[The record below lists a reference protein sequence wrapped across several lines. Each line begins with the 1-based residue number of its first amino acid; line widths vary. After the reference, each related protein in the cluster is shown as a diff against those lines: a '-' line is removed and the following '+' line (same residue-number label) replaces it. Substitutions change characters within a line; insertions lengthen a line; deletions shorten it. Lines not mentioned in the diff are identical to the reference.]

1 MKPLI
6 ITLCAWGPYAQKE
19 QVDFRQYHSS
29 GIFLITGPTGSG
41 KTTIFDG
48 ITYALYGEVS
58 GSVRSKDSLRSDFA
72 DRNMDTYVE
81 FTFLHKNKEYMVRRS
96 PRYVRPK
103 KRGEGTVTANEQ
115 AMLKYD
121 DQVITGVGG
130 VNEKIQE
137 ILSIGYRQFKQLS
150 MIAQGEFQKLLIVD
164 DSKKVNER
172 VEILRNIFQTQI
184 YEKVQ
189 ILAGEKARNLRNQI
203 KELNFKM
210 EEAAD
215 MIPVE
220 STDAKDARKKG
231 DLSSFLTI
239 AKAERKKWQEEEKE
253 LEEEQQKLERLLLI
267 VKQQEEWKLQ
277 LEKIKEEKEQ
287 IEQKLKWLQQEKG
300 QRAQRLQELE
310 GQKEEQEKKK
320 RQLQEM
326 EQWLEQ
332 LQKVVEVESEEK
344 KIQIQAE
351 EHKEQLEK
359 LQNDM
364 EQKKEQ
370 LHKWKIELLEE
381 PKLFS
386 EEARWMIEKERIQ
399 QEKNQLEGL
408 LRKEREGEILE
419 AKLLE
424 AQKDYLRA
432 KARREKEKQTYEQ
445 LQALFQDGM
454 AGILAAGLKE
464 NEPCPVCGSKN
475 HPKTAEIAHGV
486 PSKEQVEIQKKRW
499 NQEEQSFL
507 KALSLAKGRKEAVGQ
522 WKKQLDQERKEVLGQ
537 TTREERQQEVIRREK
552 EVHDK
557 LSEMNKK
564 KKAFAVIGTKSR
576 QLETSLEEY
585 SKEEQTYKERYQ
597 KLSERAMEL
606 SGIRK
611 TLGASLPKDIP
622 DYETV
627 QGMVNKEQERLNTW
641 QHQWEQEQDNMQKLL
656 QEERAHSAVLD
667 EKEKQLKAVKENLTE
682 ERLPLKTEIEDVR
695 RKNKERIQILHGK
708 GKQTQ
713 DAIRS
718 FQDKNEKKK
727 KLEDQYG
734 IAGDV
739 DQLVNGKNSR
749 SLKFEQYVLMA
760 YFDDIL
766 KAANQRLLIMSNGRY
781 ELYRIEELSD
791 GRKKNHLDIEV
802 LDYYTGK
809 KRSVKS
815 LSGGESFKA
824 ALCLALG
831 LSDVVQSYAGGIQI
845 EMLFIDEGFGS
856 LDEESLEQAVEVLKT
871 LSGTGRTIGIIS
883 HVVELKEK
891 IEAQIIVEKSST
903 GSKIKKL

>member
-19 QVDFRQYHSS
+19 QVDFREYHSS

-81 FTFLHKNKEYMVRRS
+81 FIFLHKNKEYTVRRS

-121 DQVITGVGG
+121 DQVITGVGR

-231 DLSSFLTI
+231 DLSSFLMI

-253 LEEEQQKLERLLLI
+253 LEKEQQKLERLLLI

-277 LEKIKEEKEQ
+277 LEKITEEKEQ

-300 QRAQRLQELE
+300 QRAQILQELE

-320 RQLQEM
+320 RKLQEM

-344 KIQIQAE
+344 KIQIQAR

-370 LHKWKIELLEE
+370 LHKWKTELLEE

-424 AQKDYLRA
+424 AQKAYLRE

-445 LQALFQDGM
+445 LQTLFQDGM

-475 HPKTAEIAHGV
+475 HPKTAKIAHGV

-507 KALSLAKGRKEAVGQ
+507 KALSLAKERKEAVCQ

-552 EVHDK
+552 EIHDK

-585 SKEEQTYKERYQ
+585 FKEEQIYKERYQ

-611 TLGASLPKDIP
+611 TLRASLPEDIP

-627 QGMVNKEQERLNTW
+627 QSMVDKEQERLSAW
-641 QHQWEQEQDNMQKLL
+641 QHQWEQERDNMQKLL

-739 DQLVNGKNSR
+739 DQLVNGKNPR

-831 LSDVVQSYAGGIQI
+831 LSDIVQSYAGGIQI

-883 HVVELKEK
+883 HVAELKEK